1 MLSRQKR
8 LYGTRGHQN
17 TMGYSC
23 APSRASKRTA
33 NNFASA
39 IRVCL
44 SKDVSRMVLGTDVL
58 SVWSPRELK
67 GSYLSASC
75 ISTALSGTSIL
86 CHMAIFCFQCA
97 AWVCSDKERRKAT
110 GGQTRAS
117 SGLQHPGL
125 AAVQLHRESMWRN
138 YHSKLNHIWQRTSDN
153 IQVISD
159 KTHPNHHT

>member
-1 MLSRQKR
+1 MV
-8 LYGTRGHQN
+8 TQN
-17 TMGYSC
+17 TMDYSC
-23 APSRASKRTA
+23 APSRVSKRTA

-44 SKDVSRMVLGTDVL
+44 SKDVPRTVFGTDIL

-75 ISTALSGTSIL
+75 ISTALAGTNIL

-97 AWVCSDKERRKAT
+97 AWVCSDKKRRKAT

-117 SGLQHPGL
+117 SGLEHPGF
-125 AAVQLHRESMWRN
+125 AAVQLHTGKARKEITTLRW
-138 YHSKLNHIWQRTSDN
+138 ITSDN
-153 IQVISD
+153 EHLIIFRCFL
-159 KTHPNHHT
+159 TRHLHPNHRI